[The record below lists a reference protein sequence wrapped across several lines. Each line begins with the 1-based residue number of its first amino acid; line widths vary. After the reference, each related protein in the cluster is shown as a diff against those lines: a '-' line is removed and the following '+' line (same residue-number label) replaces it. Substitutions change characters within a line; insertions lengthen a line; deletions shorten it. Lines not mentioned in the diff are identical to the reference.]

1 MHIELNKRE
10 PVYVQVVRYF
20 KKQIASGAL
29 EAGAEIPSRRELANQ
44 LKINPNTVQ
53 RAYKEME
60 SIGLIQTKG
69 NLPSTVTED
78 ELMIREIRESLLND
92 AIHSFMATVR
102 SLRMSVDDVIP
113 LLEAREKEEESL

>member
-1 MHIELNKRE
+1 LHIELNKRE

-60 SIGLIQTKG
+60 TIGLIQTKG